1 MEHEYCIKLTNR
13 PTSGAKKWLAVVCI
27 HTMHSLML
35 GFGANKIRHVIAL
48 DFRSEKRGSG
58 D

>member
-13 PTSGAKKWLAVVCI
+13 PTSGAKKWLADF
-27 HTMHSLML
+27 MHSLML
-35 GFGANKIRHVIAL
+35 GFGANKNRHVIAL